1 MSNPSLFKRRLGKF
15 SFTRDFIEECPQI
28 AQEILSTV
36 IVVRAE
42 MLYDRDAIEYVG
54 LSHSFESL
62 PCGVA
67 APHYTPWIKD
77 GHFDSWTKNK

>member
-1 MSNPSLFKRRLGKF
+1 MSSQSLFSRRLGN
-15 SFTRDFIEECPQI
+15 FTIDRSVIQDTPAL

-42 MLYDRDAIEYVG
+42 MRWDMDAIEYIG

-62 PCGVA
+62 PCGARAKQYEYVIEQGRFSG
-67 APHYTPWIKD
+67 W
-77 GHFDSWTKNK
+77 NKV